1 MTSNPQFSQ
10 AHADAHAVCS
20 LSMALRVLAAVN
32 GLLLF
37 AVLLVATGWRDG
49 AARFLFTALW
59 LEPAS
64 LLSMAALCLAV
75 RRGALS
81 GLGFA
86 SVVAALCFVLA
97 GLSQLLHHGFSLAG
111 SAQAACV
118 GACLGAAGWYA
129 LHRAR
134 AAQSPALQEAD
145 LRSLGA
151 AMRPHF
157 FFNALNA
164 VMGLIR
170 VNPRRAEDLLQD
182 TAELFRDVMAQDQRR
197 LVTLQTELDTTQ
209 RYARVELARLEQRL
223 TLRWDI
229 EPALLGAVLPPFA
242 LQLLVENAVRHGIE
256 PLPLGGEVAVSVARH
271 EQRLKIMVSNPV
283 LSATLNAA
291 VSPTIAAKA
300 KTNPAHNGIAL
311 DNLRQRLMLLYDQA
325 ADLDFALSAGH
336 YCVTLTL
343 PLEFEA

>member
-10 AHADAHAVCS
+10 AHAQAHAICS
-20 LSMALRVLAAVN
+20 LSLALRVLAGVN

-37 AVLLVATGWRDG
+37 AVLMVAVGWRDG
-49 AARFLFTALW
+49 ANRFVTTALW

-64 LLSMAALCLAV
+64 LLSMAVLCWSL
-75 RRGALS
+75 RRGSLS
-81 GLGFA
+81 VLIFA
-86 SVVAALCFVLA
+86 SVTSTLCFVLA
-97 GLSQLLHHGFSLAG
+97 ALSQSLLNGFSLA
-111 SAQAACV
+111 SSLQAACV
-118 GACLGAAGWYA
+118 GACLGTAGWFL
-129 LHRAR
+129 LHRQR
-134 AAQSPALQEAD
+134 SSQVPVLQEAD

-182 TAELFRDVMAQDQRR
+182 TAELFRDVMSQDQRR
-197 LVTLQTELDTTQ
+197 LVTVQSELDTTE
-209 RYARVELARLEQRL
+209 RYARIELARLEQRL
-223 TLRWDI
+223 LITWDI
-229 EPALLGAVLPPFA
+229 DFALIGAVLPPFA

-256 PLPLGGEVAVSVARH
+256 PLPSGGEVIIHIFRE
-271 EQRLKIMVSNPV
+271 EQLLKISVSNPV
-283 LSATLNAA
+283 LKIV
-291 VSPTIAAKA
+291 VSPTMTG
-300 KTNPAHNGIAL
+300 KTSESHNGIAL

-325 ADLDFALSAGH
+325 ADLVCTRSALH
-336 YCVTLTL
+336 YNVTITL